1 MNRQQWANYLGY
13 SNISDFNYNLQIY
26 QVPDNK
32 SQFILEIYAIY
43 TQHML
48 STFSVD
54 LALID
59 VCAIEWQI
67 QCFDN
72 PVVSIRMFNTNQE
85 NIVYA

>member
-1 MNRQQWANYLGY
+1 
-13 SNISDFNYNLQIY
+13 
-26 QVPDNK
+26 
-32 SQFILEIYAIY
+32 
-43 TQHML
+43 ML

-85 NIVYA
+85 NNVYA